1 MNVLVVGLG
10 LIGGSMAKA
19 MKQKTDD
26 TVIGVD
32 ISGDVLQQALECGAI
47 DQAASAGNLPDAD
60 FMLIALYP
68 QAAVDFVRENIHR
81 IPSGCLVIDLCGVKR
96 FVCRE
101 MEALFAQRQDIVY
114 IGGHPMAG
122 REQFGFAASLPTL
135 FEGASMILTPAET
148 VSRNHRAL
156 AELFFKRLGF
166 TTVTYATPE
175 RHDELIALT
184 SQMAHIV
191 SSAYVQSP
199 AASEHMGF
207 SAGSFLDMTRVAK
220 LHEGMWTELFLHN
233 ADYLEDQLDHL
244 IAMLEKFRAAI
255 SQNDRETLL
264 SLLREGRKIKEALNL
279 YIPKP

>member
-19 MKQKTDD
+19 MKAKTDD
-26 TVIGVD
+26 VVIGVD
-32 ISGDVLQQALECGAI
+32 QSGEVLQEALACGAI
-47 DQAASAGNLPDAD
+47 DKAATADVLPDAD

-68 QAAVDFVRENIHR
+68 QAAVDFVREHIDR

-96 FVCRE
+96 YVCKE
-101 MEALFAQRQDIVY
+101 METLFAQREDIVY

-122 REQFGFAASLPTL
+122 RELSGFSAAIPTL
-135 FEGASMILTPAET
+135 FEGASMILTPSAS
-148 VSRNHRAL
+148 VSRNHRSL

-184 SQMAHIV
+184 SQLAHIV

-199 AASEHMGF
+199 AAAEHMGF
-207 SAGSFLDMTRVAK
+207 SAGSFQDMTRVAK

-233 ADYLEDQLDHL
+233 ADYLGDQLDHL
-244 IAMLEKFRAAI
+244 IATLKKFHEYI
-255 SQNDRETLL
+255 TNCDREKLYA
-264 SLLREGRKIKEALNL
+264 LLREGREVKEALNL
-279 YIPKP
+279 QLKK